1 MKVIQ
6 QTTEGN
12 LRDVL
17 LLRVTDTGVNTKKH
31 TAILSVVTSAAGIIA
46 SIITLNLLSFLDLVS
61 WLSLFIPSALL
72 LYSTLLAVS
81 AQYELEQ
88 FQPPRWVKS
97 LALTTL
103 TINSIIVLC
112 DLALVY
118 WLISPYALGD

>member
-17 LLRVTDTGVNTKKH
+17 LLRVTNTGVNTKKH
-31 TAILSVVTSAAGIIA
+31 AAILSVVTSAAGIIA